1 MDLETRWER
10 CYRRYIGQKQ
20 YLALTPVLAA
30 LSRELTRAI
39 EVHVSGRVLDA
50 GAGPLTYAF
59 LVAPRARRY
68 VSIDVEQAD
77 PRLTAQAD
85 VCRLPFA
92 GGSFDTIFCTQ
103 VLEHVPRPWEA
114 MREFAR
120 VLRSEGTLLVT
131 VPHLA
136 YVHGQPY
143 DYFRYTQFGL
153 ASLAADAGMKVREM
167 RPAGGFLCFLA
178 EPFSIIFNA
187 VLGPVPGLARP
198 TQFLNGLFVKV
209 VVGLDRY
216 LGLRDRY
223 PINWVAVFVKEQH
236 PGDSP

>member
-1 MDLETRWER
+1 MDLANRWER
-10 CYRRYIGQKQ
+10 CYRRYIGRRE
-20 YLALTPVLAA
+20 YLALTPVQAA

-39 EVHVSGRVLDA
+39 EDHVSGRVLDA
-50 GAGPLTYAF
+50 GAGALTYAF
-59 LVAPRARRY
+59 LLAPRAREY
-68 VSIDVEQAD
+68 VSIDIEQAD
-77 PRLTAQAD
+77 PRLAARAD

-92 GGSFDTIFCTQ
+92 TGSLDTIFCTQ
-103 VLEHVPRPWEA
+103 VLEHVPHPWEA

-120 VLRSEGTLLVT
+120 VLGPQGTLLVT

-136 YVHGQPY
+136 YLHGLPH
-143 DYFRYTQFGL
+143 DYFRFTQFGL

-178 EPFSIIFNA
+178 EPLSIVFNA
-187 VLGPVPGLARP
+187 MLGPVPGLARP
-198 TQFLNGLFVKV
+198 TQFLNGLFVRV

-236 PGDSP
+236 QGHSP